1 MSGKSIGKLK
11 NRILKILGFSL
22 VFFGVFMLV
31 AGVGITIEGEKD
43 NGPGIAVFSLIF
55 FIPGATLLYLE
66 RRSSR
71 EMETLETVASAVR
84 SYRRIKLVDLAAKVG
99 ITVPRANRLLM
110 KAVALK
116 MIEGNFDRTTD
127 EFFTSDSREQK
138 LEFKFCPQCGSPLDR
153 VYLEGETVKCGR
165 CGGMM

>member
-11 NRILKILGFSL
+11 NRLLKIFGFSL

-31 AGVGITIEGEKD
+31 VGVAIIIEGKKD
-43 NGPGIAVFSLIF
+43 DGPGIAMASLIF

-99 ITVPRANRLLM
+99 ITVPRANRLL
-110 KAVALK
+110 
-116 MIEGNFDRTTD
+116 
-127 EFFTSDSREQK
+127 
-138 LEFKFCPQCGSPLDR
+138 
-153 VYLEGETVKCGR
+153 
-165 CGGMM
+165 